1 MFKKKEREIVTEIK
15 ENYITRESLHK
26 ESALK
31 RLNKY
36 LKLLSFKNLNYT
48 IQNYGYNYSFGR
60 YMASIVILMAGIVA
74 SGYIFKL
81 EFQTIV
87 WLGFFAIL
95 LLPIIIL
102 SQIRFLHNN
111 YRFEQMATYLQEMI
125 TVFKVNPKILYSLK
139 EVQDL
144 YTSPKGMKSTIQKS
158 IDYIE
163 HNSEA
168 NDDFYK
174 RALDL
179 IEEDY
184 PCTRVHSLHSLML
197 TVENQN
203 SVNYHD
209 AINDL
214 YEDIQAWISRVY
226 DYQIELKNV
235 KAQFTMVLLLT
246 IGVASA
252 MVNILPPTLITFID
266 NPVYQVS
273 TAGMLAIF
281 LAMFCFIQSKL
292 NGQWLVN
299 DIDKDDEKI
308 LKSINYVENFDEK
321 KSKKQSIIKAVIVT
335 LVPLYGLYIGNNNL
349 VVIGGLAAV
358 LMYFWDTI
366 QYRSHFKHIE
376 KELQKQFPIWL
387 RDVSLN
393 MHNLVVTRAIKQ
405 SYPNAPAVLKYYLK
419 DFINEL
425 EEDPV
430 TIRPYANFLK
440 KFYINDITSAMKS
453 LYSIKQQNET
463 NASKQISDLIVKNQ
477 SMMEKGER
485 IRNENQLIGM
495 NMMGTLPMIVGSLKL
510 IVDMVLLIIDF
521 MSMTSM

>member
-1 MFKKKEREIVTEIK
+1 MFKKKSKEVVTETK
-15 ENYITRESLHK
+15 ENYLTRESMHK

-174 RALDL
+174 RALDI

-214 YEDIQAWISRVY
+214 YEDIQAWITRTY
-226 DYQIELKNV
+226 DYQIELKNI
-235 KAQFTMVLLLT
+235 KNQFTIVILLT

-252 MVNILPPTLITFID
+252 MVNILPSNMTSFVT
-266 NPVYQVS
+266 NPVYQVA
-273 TAGMLAIF
+273 TALMLAIF
-281 LAMFCFIQSKL
+281 LVMFCFVQSKL

-299 DIDKDDEKI
+299 DIDKDDKKI
-308 LKSINYVENFDEK
+308 LKSIEYVENFDEK
-321 KSKKQSIIKAVIVT
+321 KSKKHSIIKAIIVAF
-335 LVPLYGLYIGNNNL
+335 VPIFGLITNNNNL
-349 VVIGGLAAV
+349 LVIGGLATV
-358 LMYFWDTI
+358 IVFFWDRI
-366 QYRSHFKHIE
+366 QYKGHFNNIE
-376 KELQKQFPIWL
+376 KELRKTFPVWL

-405 SYPNAPAVLKYYLK
+405 SYPNAPVVLKYYLK

-430 TIRPYANFLK
+430 TIRPYNNFLK
-440 KFYINDITSAMKS
+440 KFYINDITSSMKS
-453 LYSIKQQNET
+453 LYSIKQQNGE
-463 NASKQISDLIVKNQ
+463 NASKQISDLIIKNQ
-477 SMMEKGER
+477 NMMEKSER

-510 IVDMVLLIIDF
+510 IVDMILLMMTF
-521 MSMTSM
+521 MQNVQI

>member
-1 MFKKKEREIVTEIK
+1 MFKKKEREIVTETK

-174 RALDL
+174 RALDI

-235 KAQFTMVLLLT
+235 KSQFTMVLLLT

-321 KSKKQSIIKAVIVT
+321 KSKKQSIIKAVIVA
-335 LVPLYGLYIGNNNL
+335 LVPIYGLFVGNNNL
-349 VVIGGLAAV
+349 VVLGGLAT
-358 LMYFWDTI
+358 LLIFFWDRI

-376 KELQKQFPIWL
+376 KELQKTFPVWL

-463 NASKQISDLIVKNQ
+463 NASKQISDLIMKNQ

>member
-1 MFKKKEREIVTEIK
+1 MFKKKSKEVVTETK
-15 ENYITRESLHK
+15 ENYLTRESMHK

-60 YMASIVILMAGIVA
+60 YIASIVILMAGIVA

-81 EFQTIV
+81 DVQTIV

-102 SQIRFLHNN
+102 SQIRFLYNN
-111 YRFEQMATYLQEMI
+111 YRFEQTATYLQEMI

-144 YTSPKGMKSTIQKS
+144 YTSSKGMKSTIQKS

-174 RALDL
+174 RALDI

-226 DYQIELKNV
+226 DYQIELKNI
-235 KAQFTMVLLLT
+235 KNQFTIVILLT

-252 MVNILPPTLITFID
+252 MVNILPSNMTSFVT
-266 NPVYQVS
+266 NPVYQVA
-273 TAGMLAIF
+273 TALMLAIF
-281 LAMFCFIQSKL
+281 LVMFCFVQSKL

-299 DIDKDDEKI
+299 DIDKE
-308 LKSINYVENFDEK
+308 Y
-321 KSKKQSIIKAVIVT
+321 
-335 LVPLYGLYIGNNNL
+335 
-349 VVIGGLAAV
+349 
-358 LMYFWDTI
+358 
-366 QYRSHFKHIE
+366 
-376 KELQKQFPIWL
+376 
-387 RDVSLN
+387 
-393 MHNLVVTRAIKQ
+393 
-405 SYPNAPAVLKYYLK
+405 
-419 DFINEL
+419 
-425 EEDPV
+425 
-430 TIRPYANFLK
+430 
-440 KFYINDITSAMKS
+440 
-453 LYSIKQQNET
+453 
-463 NASKQISDLIVKNQ
+463 
-477 SMMEKGER
+477 
-485 IRNENQLIGM
+485 
-495 NMMGTLPMIVGSLKL
+495 
-510 IVDMVLLIIDF
+510 
-521 MSMTSM
+521 

>member
-1 MFKKKEREIVTEIK
+1 MFKKKEREIVTETK

-111 YRFEQMATYLQEMI
+111 YRFEQMSTYLQEMI

-144 YTSPKGMKSTIQKS
+144 YTSPKGMKATIQKS

-235 KAQFTMVLLLT
+235 KFQFTMVLLLT

-321 KSKKQSIIKAVIVT
+321 KSKKQSIIKAVIVA

-349 VVIGGLAAV
+349 VVIGGLATI

-387 RDVSLN
+387 RNVSLN

-463 NASKQISDLIVKNQ
+463 NASKQISDLIIKNQ

>member
-1 MFKKKEREIVTEIK
+1 MFKKKEREIVTETK

-321 KSKKQSIIKAVIVT
+321 KSKKQSIIKAVIVA
-335 LVPLYGLYIGNNNL
+335 LVPLYGLYIGNRNL
-349 VVIGGLAAV
+349 IVIGGLVAI

>member
-1 MFKKKEREIVTEIK
+1 MFKKKEREIVTETK

-111 YRFEQMATYLQEMI
+111 YRFEQMSTYLQEMI

-144 YTSPKGMKSTIQKS
+144 YTSPKGMKATIQKS

-214 YEDIQAWISRVY
+214 YEDIQAWITRTY
-226 DYQIELKNV
+226 DYQIELKNI
-235 KAQFTMVLLLT
+235 KNQFTIVILLT

-252 MVNILPPTLITFID
+252 MVNILPSNMTSFVTH
-266 NPVYQVS
+266 PVYQVA
-273 TAGMLAIF
+273 TALMLAIF
-281 LAMFCFIQSKL
+281 LGMFCFVQSKL

-299 DIDKDDEKI
+299 DIDKDDKKI
-308 LKSINYVENFDEK
+308 LKSIEYVEKFDEK
-321 KSKKQSIIKAVIVT
+321 KSKKHSIIKAIIVAI
-335 LVPLYGLYIGNNNL
+335 VPIFGFITNNNNL
-349 VVIGGLAAV
+349 QVIGGLATIV
-358 LMYFWDTI
+358 VFFWDRI
-366 QYRSHFKHIE
+366 QYKGHFSNIE
-376 KELQKQFPIWL
+376 KELRKTFPVWL

-405 SYPNAPAVLKYYLK
+405 SYPNAPTVLKYYLT

-430 TIRPYANFLK
+430 TIRPYNNFLK
-440 KFYINDITSAMKS
+440 KFYINDITSSMKS
-453 LYSIKQQNET
+453 LYSIKQQNGD
-463 NASKQISDLIVKNQ
+463 NASKQISDLIMKNQ
-477 SMMEKGER
+477 NMMEKSER

-510 IVDMVLLIIDF
+510 IIDMVLLMMTF
-521 MSMTSM
+521 MQNVQI